1 MVERSESLLVNSFD
15 PEPLY
20 GVLVDCGFTYETKQV
35 AADEWPVY
43 TTRIRIGA
51 GKQPDVH

>member
-1 MVERSESLLVNSFD
+1 MERSESLLVNSFD